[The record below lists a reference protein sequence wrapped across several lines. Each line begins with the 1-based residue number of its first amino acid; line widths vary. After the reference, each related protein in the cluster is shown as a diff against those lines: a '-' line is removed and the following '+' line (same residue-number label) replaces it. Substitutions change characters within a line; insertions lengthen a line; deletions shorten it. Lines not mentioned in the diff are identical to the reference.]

1 MDWCLRQVVDDFLR
15 ATDVFKCKLH
25 YLSRKY
31 KLRLFALV
39 FTHLFLRG
47 VIWHIRYAYFHK
59 QLFRRRKPKFFSFS
73 LLIKDSF
80 LLSLD
85 REGLLFLLVD
95 QRRVLGDHDWF
106 GFLHWLSPCPSFLN
120 DVLRSKHYL
129 NLPNNTNLGVIIWS

>member
-39 FTHLFLRG
+39 FTYLFLRG

-59 QLFRRRKPKFFSFS
+59 QLFRRRKPKFFGFS

-106 GFLHWLSPCPSFLN
+106 GFLHWLSPCSRFFN
-120 DVLRSKHYL
+120 SILRSKH
-129 NLPNNTNLGVIIWS
+129 N